1 MTHITIRS
9 SPSSPTMSLE
19 MGSALRLSDSELLE
33 LGRRN
38 PELRMERTAEGNLI
52 VTSPAGGESSRRNAR
67 VVAALVSW
75 ADGDSTGIV
84 YDSSGGF
91 VLPNGAM
98 RAPDAAWVRKTRI
111 AALSAEQLEG
121 FPPLC
126 PDFVVELRSPSDAL
140 ADLQTKMDEYL
151 ANGARLGWLID
162 PAERQLHVHRPD
174 APTEVLE
181 SPREVSGSPELAGFV
196 LDLEPIWPPR

>member
-1 MTHITIRS
+1 
-9 SPSSPTMSLE
+9 

-33 LGRRN
+33 LCRRN
-38 PELRMERTAEGNLI
+38 RELRMERTAEGNLI
-52 VTSPAGGESSRRNAR
+52 VTSAAGGESSRRNAR

-75 ADGDSTGIV
+75 ADGDSTGIA

-91 VLPNGAM
+91 ILPNGAM

-111 AALSAEQLEG
+111 AARSAEQLEG

-140 ADLQTKMDEYL
+140 VDLQAKMDEYR
-151 ANGARLGWLID
+151 AHGARLGWLID
-162 PAERQLHVHRPD
+162 PVERRLHVYRPD
-174 APTEVLE
+174 APIEVLDR
-181 SPREVSGSPELAGFV
+181 PRRVSGSPELPGFV
-196 LDLEPIWPPR
+196 LDLEPIWPSR